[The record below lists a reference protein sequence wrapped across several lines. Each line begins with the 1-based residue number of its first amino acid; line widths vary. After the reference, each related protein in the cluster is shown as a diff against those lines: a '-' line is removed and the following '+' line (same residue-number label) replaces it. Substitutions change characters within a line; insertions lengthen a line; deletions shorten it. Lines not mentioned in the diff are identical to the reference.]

1 VLSCFFLPSPLSLH
15 APKQIIIDCEIQAF
29 RYGDKFLTHKYTF
42 ESTATSV
49 GTINHAHGEEKSP
62 EIKIY
67 FLAFPMCLRSFAQ
80 WESVVINGLEGR
92 KLEVICLMDRRLRL
106 KKL

>member
-1 VLSCFFLPSPLSLH
+1 
-15 APKQIIIDCEIQAF
+15 
-29 RYGDKFLTHKYTF
+29 
-42 ESTATSV
+42 V

-92 KLEVICLMDRRLRL
+92 KLEVICLMDRRLPEIEVEETLRIDWEIKRFMSDLMGIEVKIWGFDGSLGGGFGNAEEIFRL
-106 KKL
+106 